1 MNRTVPLCP
10 RIPIADVGP
19 CSGDVVPGV
28 IGVAG
33 LVGATPFRTLKPF
46 VLIGEDLGAVVH
58 SV

>member
-10 RIPIADVGP
+10 RIPIADAGP
-19 CSGDVVPGV
+19 CPGDVVPGV

-33 LVGATPFRTLKPF
+33 LVGAMPFRTLKPF